1 MEIVILLLVFGLPIL
16 SVILDKNKKKG
27 VPKVKSRPIVW
38 PADKPAAQKKPGSA
52 GTAPAKPTADGST
65 RPAEAPAAPAR
76 PAATA
81 SEPAPA
87 SPVFPDAGTAAASY
101 MNETRST
108 VSRAAQAVEEPQE
121 KKKFS
126 EKQKLIIYSEIMK
139 PKFDG

>member
-38 PADKPAAQKKPGSA
+38 PADKPAA
-52 GTAPAKPTADGST
+52 
-65 RPAEAPAAPAR
+65 APAR
-76 PAATA
+76 PAATAGPAATA

-87 SPVFPDAGTAAASY
+87 SPSPVIPDAGTAAASY
-101 MNETRST
+101 MNEARST
-108 VSRAAQAVEEPQE
+108 ASRPAQAVEEPQE